1 MNTKRILRSLS
12 WVTVLALLLLGSAT
26 TTASADSG
34 SASYDYL
41 IGTALCS
48 DPECIAVARAANG
61 DTIEIAGAG
70 TLSIHP
76 KSVSGGGTFTHHFAG
91 GGSGSGTW
99 TATKLLSFDEF
110 HCFFDPGLGDICGG
124 RVLIRVHLVAAGGS
138 TQSDAILEMTCIL
151 GGKAP
156 ASAVEGIRLA
166 IQGGPNFNNELG
178 GLDLFIK
185 Q

>member
-1 MNTKRILRSLS
+1 MHVRMPRSMS
-12 WVTVLALLLLGSAT
+12 IIAVLALALAGLG
-26 TTASADSG
+26 TASVSADSG

-41 IGTALCS
+41 IGTALCP
-48 DPECIAVARAANG
+48 DPECVAKARAANG

-76 KSVSGGGTFTHHFAG
+76 KSVSGGGTFTHHLAG

-99 TATKLLSFDEF
+99 TATQLLSFNEY
-110 HCFFDPGLGDICGG
+110 HCFLEPGLGEICGG
-124 RVLIRVHLVAAGGS
+124 RVLVRVHLVAAGGS
-138 TQSDAILEMTCIL
+138 PEADAILEMTCIL

-156 ASAVEGIRLA
+156 ASAVEGVRLA
-166 IQGGPNFNNELG
+166 IQGGPNFNKEVG
-178 GLDLFIK
+178 GLDLLIK

>member
-12 WVTVLALLLLGSAT
+12 LVTVVALVMLGSPT
-26 TTASADSG
+26 ISASADSG
-34 SASYDYL
+34 SAIYDYL
-41 IGTALCS
+41 IGTALCP
-48 DPECIAVARAANG
+48 DPECVAVAGAANG
-61 DTIEIAGAG
+61 DTIEVAGAG

-99 TATKLLSFDEF
+99 TATELLSFNEF
-110 HCFFDPGLGDICGG
+110 HCFFEPGLGDICGG
-124 RVLIRVHLVAAGGS
+124 RVLIRVHLIAAGGS
-138 TQSDAILEMTCIL
+138 TQADAILEITCIL

-166 IQGGPNFNNELG
+166 IQGGPNFNQELG

>member
-1 MNTKRILRSLS
+1 MKKTRFLLSLAMLVLLLVSLS
-12 WVTVLALLLLGSAT
+12 AISV
-26 TTASADSG
+26 SADSG

-41 IGTALCS
+41 IGTALCP
-48 DPECIAVARAANG
+48 DPECVAVARADDG

-99 TATKLLSFDEF
+99 TATELLSFNEY
-110 HCFFDPGLGDICGG
+110 HCFFEAGLGVICGG

-138 TQSDAILEMTCIL
+138 PQADAILEMTCIL

-166 IQGGPNFNNELG
+166 IQDGLNFNQELG

>member
-1 MNTKRILRSLS
+1 MKGKTRFLLSLA
-12 WVTVLALLLLGSAT
+12 VLVLLLLSLGAISV
-26 TTASADSG
+26 SADSG

-41 IGTALCS
+41 VGTALCPF
-48 DPECIAVARAANG
+48 PECVAAARAANG
-61 DTIEIAGAG
+61 DTIEINGEG

-76 KSVSGGGTFTHHFAG
+76 KSVSGGGAFTHHFAG

-99 TATKLLSFDEF
+99 TATELLSFDEY
-110 HCFFDPGLGDICGG
+110 HCFSVPEVICGG
-124 RVLIRVHLVAAGGS
+124 RALIRVHLVAAGGS
-138 TQSDAILEMTCIL
+138 ADAILRVTCIL

-166 IQGGPNFNNELG
+166 IQGGPNFNQELG
-178 GLDLFIK
+178 GLDLYIK